1 MAEPGLPAAQR
12 APALVFAGFLLLIA
26 ASGAVLFVEKVGLG
40 AASVR
45 DFYLGSEARFTSP
58 RSLVGL
64 LEIAVPHLVAVP
76 LVLFAV
82 IHVVAAAGRLG
93 PRLIGRLAG
102 ASFAIAL
109 AGVAAGFGVR
119 YLAPWLAWGKVA
131 AFVGLEAVLVA
142 WAGLLA
148 AAAWP
153 GPGAASR
160 PGRGGSQPGQQ
171 PGRGLEDSLGIDQHR
186 LGPGVRG
193 EPEAVRTALDHHRLG
208 QDLGLD
214 GGRGQDADRPGP

>member
-1 MAEPGLPAAQR
+1 MPEPGLPAAQR
-12 APALVFAGFLLLIA
+12 APALVFAGFLLLIT

-40 AASVR
+40 ATEVR
-45 DFYLGSEARFTSP
+45 EFYLGSEARFTSP

-93 PRLIGRLAG
+93 PRSLGWLAG
-102 ASFAIAL
+102 ASFAVAL

-119 YLAPWLAWGKVA
+119 YLAPWLAWGKVV

-142 WAGLLA
+142 WAALLA

-153 GPGAASR
+153 RPVTASG
-160 PGRGGSQPGQQ
+160 PGRGGPEPGDQPR
-171 PGRGLEDSLGIDQHR
+171 RGLEPALGVDQQR
-186 LGPGVRG
+186 LGPGVGG
-193 EPEAVRTALDHHRLG
+193 EPEAALTALDHHRLG
-208 QDLGLD
+208 
-214 GGRGQDADRPGP
+214 

>member
-40 AASVR
+40 AAEVR
-45 DFYLGSEARFTSP
+45 EFYLGSEARFTSP

-93 PRLIGRLAG
+93 PRLLGWLAG
-102 ASFAIAL
+102 ASFTVAL

-119 YLAPWLAWGKVA
+119 YLAPGLAWGKVI
-131 AFVGLEAVLVA
+131 AFVGLEAALVA
-142 WAGLLA
+142 WAALLA

-153 GPGAASR
+153 GPGAASALE
-160 PGRGGSQPGQQ
+160 RGVPQPGDQ
-171 PGRGLEDSLGIDQHR
+171 PRRALDPPLGIDQQR
-186 LGPGVRG
+186 VGPGVGG
-193 EPEAVRTALDHHRLG
+193 EPQAVRPALDHGRLG
-208 QDLGLD
+208 
-214 GGRGQDADRPGP
+214 

>member
-40 AASVR
+40 AAEVR
-45 DFYLGSEARFTSP
+45 EFYLGSEARFTSP
-58 RSLVGL
+58 RSLAGL

-93 PRLIGRLAG
+93 PRLIGWLAG
-102 ASFAIAL
+102 ASFAVAL

-119 YLAPWLAWGKVA
+119 YLAPGLAWGKVI
-131 AFVGLEAVLVA
+131 AFVGFEAVLVA
-142 WAGLLA
+142 WAALLA

-153 GPGAASR
+153 GPGAASA
-160 PGRGGSQPGQQ
+160 PGWGGPQPGEQ
-171 PGRGLEDSLGIDQHR
+171 PRRALDPPLGIDQQR
-186 LGPGVRG
+186 VGPGVGG
-193 EPEAVRTALDHHRLG
+193 EPQPIRPALDHRRLG
-208 QDLGLD
+208 
-214 GGRGQDADRPGP
+214 